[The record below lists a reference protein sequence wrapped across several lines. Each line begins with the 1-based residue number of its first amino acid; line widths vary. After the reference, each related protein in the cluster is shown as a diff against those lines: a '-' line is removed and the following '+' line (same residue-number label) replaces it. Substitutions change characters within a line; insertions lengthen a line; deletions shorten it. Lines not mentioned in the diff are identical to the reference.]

1 MASNYKDPSNY
12 LAWYVEGDELALV
25 TSKTSSDG
33 SSTVLASSDK
43 GSWKAIDEAVTN
55 GLLISYNAE
64 PAKVTALT
72 DYPDIDNS
80 MHNAIVDYIKYKL
93 YLDSG
98 TPELVSLA
106 LTHKRN
112 WEESVKRF
120 GMKKRD
126 KTGGTRAVVPFN
138 LK

>member
-1 MASNYKDPSNY
+1 MASNYKDPSDY

>member
-1 MASNYKDPSNY
+1 MASNYKDPSDY

-126 KTGGTRAVVPFN
+126 KTGGTSAVVPFN

>member
-1 MASNYKDPSNY
+1 MASNYKDPSDY

-80 MHNAIVDYIKYKL
+80 MHNAIVDYIKYNL
-93 YLDSG
+93 Y
-98 TPELVSLA
+98 
-106 LTHKRN
+106 
-112 WEESVKRF
+112 
-120 GMKKRD
+120 
-126 KTGGTRAVVPFN
+126 
-138 LK
+138 